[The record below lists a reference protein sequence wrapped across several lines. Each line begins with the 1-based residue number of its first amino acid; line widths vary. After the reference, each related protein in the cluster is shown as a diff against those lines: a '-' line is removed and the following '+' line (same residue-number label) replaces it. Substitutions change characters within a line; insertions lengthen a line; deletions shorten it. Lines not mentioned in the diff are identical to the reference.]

1 MSLALASVIAF
12 SAPAMA
18 TTANI
23 PFNASIAGTC
33 IINMLTPGTLAVD
46 GTLQNLNSLG
56 APGTIS
62 VMATSNTFKF
72 SMDTP
77 TLLRPPTDTTPLNS
91 IGGAWHAT
99 GATTTNQFDTAA
111 PYTLNQGLTNMNIFF
126 FSGKTGNNIFTAGV
140 YTANVT
146 VRCE

>member
-1 MSLALASVIAF
+1 
-12 SAPAMA
+12 
-18 TTANI
+18 
-23 PFNASIAGTC
+23 
-33 IINMLTPGTLAVD
+33 
-46 GTLQNLNSLG
+46 
-56 APGTIS
+56 
-62 VMATSNTFKF
+62 MATSNTYKF

-126 FSGKTGNNIFTAGV
+126 FSGKTGNNIFTAGA